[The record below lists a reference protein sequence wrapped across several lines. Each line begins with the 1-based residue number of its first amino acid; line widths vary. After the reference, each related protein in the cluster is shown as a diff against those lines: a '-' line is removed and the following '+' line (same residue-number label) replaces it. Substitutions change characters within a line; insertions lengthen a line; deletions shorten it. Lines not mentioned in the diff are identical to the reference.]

1 MQLYCR
7 AGSKYATLVATL
19 ILGALFS
26 AACTSSTTPLP
37 TSEPI
42 PAPAPTLAPTAIPTP
57 IPTPIPTAT
66 VTPLPTATPTPLLPP
81 RITRLVFTEGIDDRG
96 QAISTQTNFGA
107 LPKAVYAV
115 FEYVD
120 VPKGEVV
127 TLQWLK
133 GTEVRQEKS
142 EPWDKPASGTAWSS
156 LTSPGGL
163 APGIYDFNIIIAKKQ
178 LATNTFAVAAPATAT
193 PTPRPTNTPVPAPTS
208 PPAPPAARGRIAY
221 TSFTMEENRG
231 YEIYVMNADGSG
243 SAKLCTWCSEPSF
256 SPDGSKLVFY
266 SWEKVGL
273 FTMSPTPGSAWA
285 QILRGNVAW
294 PIWSPDGKSIAFT
307 AGGPKG
313 LLVYVVNADGSGLHS
328 VADGQQATWSPDSG
342 QLVFKSCNGGS
353 CGLFIANADG
363 SGRRQITTDGN
374 DSSPDWS
381 PDGSKIAFGSNRD
394 GNWEIYTVKPDGSSV
409 VRLTDSRTS
418 DGIPV
423 WAPDGLRIVFRSD
436 RSGAWAVYTMNAN
449 GSGVTKVA
457 DAQVQLTR
465 WDYERLSW
473 SRQ

>member
-1 MQLYCR
+1 MTPNCR
-7 AGSKYATLVATL
+7 ARSKYVPLVATL
-19 ILGALFS
+19 LLGALIS
-26 AACTSSTTPLP
+26 AACVEPPVPTPTPVP
-37 TSEPI
+37 TAAPTAT
-42 PAPAPTLAPTAIPTP
+42 PVPTPAPTPM
-57 IPTPIPTAT
+57 PTAT
-66 VTPLPTATPTPLLPP
+66 STPPPTATPTPLPP
-81 RITRLVFTEGIDDRG
+81 ATVSRLVFSEAIDDTG
-96 QAISTQTNFGA
+96 QAINTQTTFGA

-115 FEYVD
+115 FEYSGI
-120 VPKGEVV
+120 PAGEAV
-127 TLQWLK
+127 TLQWML
-133 GTEVRQEKS
+133 GSEVRQEKS
-142 EPWDKPASGTAWSS
+142 EPWDKPVAGRAWSS
-156 LTSPGGL
+156 LTSASGL
-163 APGIYDFNIIIAKKQ
+163 AAGAYGFNIIVAKKQ
-178 LATNTFAVAAPATAT
+178 LATNTFSVAAPATAT
-193 PTPRPTNTPVPAPTS
+193 PTPKPTSTPVPAPTS

-221 TSFTMEENRG
+221 TSFTQDDARG
-231 YEIYVMNADGSG
+231 YEILVMNADGSG

-273 FTMSPTPGSAWA
+273 FTMSPTPGSAWT
-285 QILRGNVAW
+285 QVIRGNVAW

-307 AGGPKG
+307 AGGTKG
-313 LLVYVVNADGSGLHS
+313 LLVYVINADGSGLRA

-342 QLVFKSCNGGS
+342 RLVFKSCDGGS
-353 CGLFIANADG
+353 CGLFITNADG
-363 SGRRQITTDGN
+363 SGRRQITTNGN

-394 GNWEIYTVKPDGSSV
+394 GNWEIYTVKPDGSNV

-423 WAPDGLRIVFRSD
+423 WSPDGLRIVFRSD
-436 RSGAWAVYTMNAN
+436 RSGAWAVYTMNAD
-449 GSGVTKVA
+449 GSSVTKVA